1 MDRLL
6 RYFLG
11 QFIRRGTMTFTA
23 ASGAK
28 FTCGD
33 GTGRPVSAR
42 FLTERTQRRIL
53 LNPELALGEAYMDG
67 TFVVE
72 NGSIADALAILL
84 DQPEMVPRWA
94 KLQWWLRYFSRHARQ
109 FNWRGRARNNV
120 AHHYDLDGRL
130 YSLFLDADKQYSC
143 AYFET
148 PDTTLDD
155 AQLAKKRHLA
165 AKLLIGRGNRVLD
178 IGSGWGGLGLYLAE
192 MTGADVTGI
201 TLSSEQLQASNARA
215 AEKNLTGSARF
226 LLSDYRDIAGP
237 FDRIVSV
244 GMFEHVGI
252 DFYET
257 FFRRCAELLSD
268 DGVMVLHS
276 IGRSTGPDVTSPWI
290 TKYIF
295 PGGYIPAL
303 SEVIPAIEKAGLLV
317 CDIEILRLHYA
328 ETLKAWR
335 DRFMARR
342 EEAVRLYDERFAR
355 MWEFYLAASEMSFR
369 KQNLMNFQIQL
380 TKRQGIVPMTRDYI
394 TAGRSEAARDGT
406 RASGRG
412 CSWRANRP
420 RRIAVASVPQAVS
433 RGIRRTNQRRT
444 GELGAHRSKQL
455 IVAGHGTQF
464 RARNLFHRV
473 DQHRQP
479 QALAACR
486 SPSLDLLTHR
496 LSFRSVATGNSKIA
510 GPFPIS

>member
-11 QFIRRGTMTFTA
+11 QFVRRGSMTFTT
-23 ASGAK
+23 ASGMQ

-33 GTGRPVSAR
+33 GTGPPVSVR
-42 FLTERTQRRIL
+42 FLTERAERRIL
-53 LNPELALGEAYMDG
+53 LHPELALGEAYMDG

-72 NGSIADALAILL
+72 DGSLADTLAILF

-94 KLQWWLRYFSRHARQ
+94 KLQWWLRYVVRYFIQ
-109 FNWRGRARNNV
+109 FNWRGRSRNNV

-148 PDTTLDD
+148 PDATLDD

-165 AKLLIGRGNRVLD
+165 AKLLIGRDDRVLD

-192 MTGADVTGI
+192 MAGADVTGI
-201 TLSSEQLQASNARA
+201 TLSSEQLRVANART
-215 AEKNLTGSARF
+215 AEKSLTRKAKF
-226 LLSDYRDIAGP
+226 LLQDYRDIPGT

-244 GMFEHVGI
+244 GMFEHVGVV
-252 DFYET
+252 FYET
-257 FFRRCAELLSD
+257 FFKRCAELLAD

-295 PGGYIPAL
+295 PGGYIPAI
-303 SEVIPAIEKAGLLV
+303 SEVMPAIERAGLLV
-317 CDIEILRLHYA
+317 CDVEILRLHYA

-335 DRFMARR
+335 ERFMARR

-380 TKRQGIVPMTRDYI
+380 TKRQGIVPMTRDYVTI
-394 TAGRSEAARDGT
+394 EEARL
-406 RASGRG
+406 
-412 CSWRANRP
+412 
-420 RRIAVASVPQAVS
+420 
-433 RGIRRTNQRRT
+433 RGIEQGKQPRLQLA
-444 GELGAHRSKQL
+444 GE
-455 IVAGHGTQF
+455 
-464 RARNLFHRV
+464 
-473 DQHRQP
+473 
-479 QALAACR
+479 
-486 SPSLDLLTHR
+486 
-496 LSFRSVATGNSKIA
+496 
-510 GPFPIS
+510 